1 MAQSFRNHGSFLSRV
16 ILILVISISTCFA
29 GAQNPQEKMQ
39 KLPAQSKIDLGEDP
53 GPVYIGIVQQ
63 WAQLSNFAYNASQVI
78 IGKLQ
83 LDVEKDPKLKAIWSQ
98 GLKQDLEQ
106 YFYELFYSPE
116 TIRDLAKIYA
126 QYFTLEDMIELIK
139 FYKSPI
145 GQKLIKVDPELKV
158 KTQQLGNVLLKK
170 HEKEYIVI
178 IGKYIKPGRSL
189 KRETD

>member
-1 MAQSFRNHGSFLSRV
+1 MAPLFRNKGSFLSSV
-16 ILILVISISTCFA
+16 LLVLALILSFSSCFA
-29 GAQNPQEKMQ
+29 SAQNSVAKEKV
-39 KLPAQSKIDLGEDP
+39 DLGEDP
-53 GPVYIGIVQQ
+53 GPIYIGVVQQ
-63 WAQLSNFAYNASQVI
+63 WAQLSNFAFNASQVI

-116 TIRDLAKIYA
+116 TIRELSKIYA
-126 QYFTLEDMIELIK
+126 QYFTLDDMVELIK

-158 KTQQLGNVLLKK
+158 KTQQLGNVLLKQ
-170 HEKEYIVI
+170 HEKEYMVI
-178 IGKYIKPGRSL
+178 IGKYIKPES
-189 KRETD
+189 KTN